1 MIRRLI
7 IGTVLASV
15 TASAAAGCGGDG
27 GDKAKPEVAW
37 AGKVCDGVTASGAGL
52 SFPQLDPENGARSAK
67 ALAGFLD
74 AMGKRLQTMETR
86 LQGAGA
92 PPVDNGGAAL
102 NTALANLRGTE
113 SAVRTAS
120 GGLAKAKVTDA
131 KSFKAAVTEAGQAM
145 RKVQTYQGP
154 TKDLRAD
161 PALAKAFDQA
171 GSCKTHQL

>member
-15 TASAAAGCGGDG
+15 TAAAAAGCGGG

-37 AGKVCDGVTASGAGL
+37 AGKVCDGVTSSGAGL
-52 SFPQLDPENGARSAK
+52 SFPQIDPKDGAKSAK
-67 ALAGFLD
+67 ALAGFLT
-74 AMGKRLQTMETR
+74 AMEKRLQGMETR

-92 PPVDNGGAAL
+92 PPVDNGQAAL

-120 GGLAKAKVTDA
+120 TGLAKAKVTDA

-145 RKVQTYQGP
+145 QKVQTYQGP

-171 GSCKTHQL
+171 GSCRTHQL